1 MSNIAS
7 VSSNGYHE
15 SDQESI
21 GLSNTESL
29 QFLRNQ
35 SNKKSNKGS
44 VNGSVNG
51 SVGSRNFVN
60 HMLAEL
66 NEEPTGGAGGPN
78 NMFRRYNE
86 ASKPFSNAE
95 NFATALRIRS
105 HGKAKVLEAFPDWNQ
120 SAGKRRK
127 THRKNRKNRKNRK
140 TRQRK
145 TRSRY

>member
-21 GLSNTESL
+21 GLSNAESL
-29 QFLRNQ
+29 QFLDAQ
-35 SNKKSNKGS
+35 GNKKSNK
-44 VNGSVNG
+44 GSVNG

-60 HMLAEL
+60 DMLAEL

-86 ASKPFSNAE
+86 ASKPYSDAE